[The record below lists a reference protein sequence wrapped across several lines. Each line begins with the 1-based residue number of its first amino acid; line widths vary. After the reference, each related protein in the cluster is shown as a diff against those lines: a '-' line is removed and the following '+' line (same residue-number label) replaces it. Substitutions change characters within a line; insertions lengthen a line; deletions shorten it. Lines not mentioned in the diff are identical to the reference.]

1 MATRNCFK
9 SSAWRRVPAGAM
21 ATFLIA
27 GWLAACS
34 TPEPEIPDTPV
45 EVLYNN
51 AKDALGAGQPEK
63 AAKLF
68 DEVERQ
74 HPYSKWATQAQLM
87 SAYSYYQVDKYDDAI
102 PALERFIELHPGNR
116 NAAYAFYL
124 RALCYYEQIED
135 VTRDQGN
142 TELAQRSLT
151 DVVARFPNTPYS
163 RDAAVK
169 LDLVRDHLAGKEMDV
184 GRYYLKRSQYLAAIN
199 RFKRVVDQY
208 QTTSHVPE
216 ALERL
221 TESYV
226 ALGVF
231 AEAQKAT
238 SVLGYNYPGT
248 DWYQD
253 AYALLTS
260 KGLAPEGGEL
270 EAPIALVDPAAVKG
284 LGGEPVPEATPE
296 MMVAP
301 PSDIAPAPDAVP
313 VDPVTGLSLP
323 AASEVPAADQVSP
336 VQTPPSQTPAD
347 QGPPDQGPLD
357 QGPALSTNS
366 TDDMMSSEPGTDSS
380 GDQTLLPPG
389 ELPASP

>member
-9 SSAWRRVPAGAM
+9 SNTWRRMPIGTIAIFM
-21 ATFLIA
+21 IA

-51 AKDALGAGQPEK
+51 AKDALGTGQPEK

-142 TELAQRSLT
+142 TELAQRALT

-238 SVLGYNYPGT
+238 AVLGYNYPGT
-248 DWYQD
+248 QWYQD

-270 EAPIALVDPAAVKG
+270 EAPIALVDPTAVKG
-284 LGGEPVPEATPE
+284 LEPVPQATPE
-296 MMVAP
+296 TMVVP

-323 AASEVPAADQVSP
+323 AASETPPAASNVPAASEV
-336 VQTPPSQTPAD
+336 PA
-347 QGPPDQGPLD
+347 GD

-366 TDDMMSSEPGTDSS
+366 TDDMMSAEPGTDTS
-380 GDQTLLPPG
+380 GEQTLLPPG

>member
-1 MATRNCFK
+1 MATRNGFK
-9 SSAWRRVPAGAM
+9 SIACAKGLARVLASLM
-21 ATFLIA
+21 TV

-45 EVLYNN
+45 EILYNN
-51 AKDALGAGQPEK
+51 AKDSLQTGQPAK

-87 SAYSYYQVDKYDDAI
+87 SAYSYYLVDKYDDAI

-116 NAAYAFYL
+116 SAAYAYYL

-142 TELAQRSLT
+142 TEQAQRALS

-163 RDAAVK
+163 RDATVK

-184 GRYYLKRSQYLAAIN
+184 GRYYQVRGQYLAAIN
-199 RFKRVVDQY
+199 RFKTVVDKF

-238 SVLGYNYPGT
+238 AVLGYNYPGT

-253 AYALLTS
+253 AYALLMS
-260 KGLAPEGGEL
+260 KGLTPEGGEV
-270 EAPIALVDPAAVKG
+270 EAPIALVDPDQIKGAEPAPPLEPAV
-284 LGGEPVPEATPE
+284 A
-296 MMVAP
+296 AP
-301 PSDIAPAPDAVP
+301 PSDVAPAPDAVP
-313 VDPVTGLSLP
+313 VDPVTGMPLP
-323 AASEVPAADQVSP
+323 TQQPSAPPPA
-336 VQTPPSQTPAD
+336 T
-347 QGPPDQGPLD
+347 DQGPL
-357 QGPALSTNS
+357 LSTGTS
-366 TDDMMSSEPGTDSS
+366 DQLMSHPEGETSEG
-380 GDQTLLPPG
+380 GDQVLIPMG
-389 ELPASP
+389 ENGTPAPQ

>member
-1 MATRNCFK
+1 MGTA
-9 SSAWRRVPAGAM
+9 
-21 ATFLIA
+21 L
-27 GWLAACS
+27 LAAWLTGCS

-45 EVLYNN
+45 ETLYNN
-51 AKDALGAGQPEK
+51 AKDSLDSGEPQK

-87 SAYSYYQVDKYDDAI
+87 SAYSYYQVDRYDDAI

-116 NAAYAFYL
+116 SAAYAFYL

-142 TELAQRSLT
+142 TELAQRALS
-151 DVVARFPNTPYS
+151 DVIARFPNTPYS
-163 RDAAVK
+163 RDATVK

-199 RFKRVVDQY
+199 RFKTVVDKF

-231 AEAQKAT
+231 AEAQRSDRGARLQL
-238 SVLGYNYPGT
+238 SGH
-248 DWYQD
+248 
-253 AYALLTS
+253 
-260 KGLAPEGGEL
+260 GLVSGRL
-270 EAPIALVDPAAVKG
+270 QS
-284 LGGEPVPEATPE
+284 
-296 MMVAP
+296 
-301 PSDIAPAPDAVP
+301 SDQQGP
-313 VDPVTGLSLP
+313 VDGRCRGRG
-323 AASEVPAADQVSP
+323 ADGAGRSQCRKGVSGRRRRRRKHRP
-336 VQTPPSQTPAD
+336 KPWLRHPPI
-347 QGPPDQGPLD
+347 
-357 QGPALSTNS
+357 
-366 TDDMMSSEPGTDSS
+366 
-380 GDQTLLPPG
+380 
-389 ELPASP
+389 SPRHPMPCRSIP

>member
-1 MATRNCFK
+1 MLA
-9 SSAWRRVPAGAM
+9 
-21 ATFLIA
+21 A
-27 GWLAACS
+27 GWLVACS
-34 TPEPEIPDTPV
+34 SPEPEIPDTPV
-45 EVLYNN
+45 ETLYNN
-51 AKDALGAGQPEK
+51 AKDSLDSGQPEK

-116 NAAYAFYL
+116 SAAYAFYL

-142 TELAQRSLT
+142 TELAQRALS

-163 RDAAVK
+163 RDATVK

-184 GRYYLKRSQYLAAIN
+184 GRYYLKRGQYLAAIN
-199 RFKRVVDQY
+199 RFKTVVDKF

-221 TESYV
+221 TESYI

-231 AEAQKAT
+231 AEAQKTTA
-238 SVLGYNYPGT
+238 VLGYNYPGSQ
-248 DWYQD
+248 WYQD
-253 AYALLTS
+253 AYNLITS
-260 KGLAPEGGEL
+260 KGLTPEGGEV
-270 EAPIALVDPAAVKG
+270 EAPIALVDPSAVKG
-284 LGGEPVPEATPE
+284 SGATSAPEPTPDTL
-296 MMVAP
+296 APP
-301 PSDIAPAPDAVP
+301 PSDVAPAPDAVP
-313 VDPVTGLSLP
+313 VDPVTGLPLPDASEAPAPAPIP
-323 AASEVPAADQVSP
+323 AAPAADQ
-336 VQTPPSQTPAD
+336 A
-347 QGPPDQGPLD
+347 PLD

-366 TDDMMSSEPGTDSS
+366 TEDLMAPESGNDPSGEPI
-380 GDQTLLPPG
+380 LMPPG
-389 ELPASP
+389 ETPAPQ

>member
-1 MATRNCFK
+1 MAIRNGLNSK
-9 SSAWRRVPAGAM
+9 AWRSGLTRVMGAVMAAG
-21 ATFLIA
+21 L
-27 GWLAACS
+27 LAACS
-34 TPEPEIPDTPV
+34 SPEPEIPETPV

-51 AKDALGAGQPEK
+51 AKDALQQGETRK

-87 SAYSYYQVDKYDDAI
+87 SAYSYYLVDAYDDAI

-116 NAAYAFYL
+116 SAAYAYYL

-142 TELAQRSLT
+142 TEQAQRSLS

-163 RDAAVK
+163 RDATVK

-184 GRYYLKRSQYLAAIN
+184 GRYYQKRGQYLAAIN
-199 RFKRVVDQY
+199 RFKMVVERF

-221 TESYV
+221 AESYV

-238 SVLGYNYPGT
+238 AVLGYNYPGSQ
-248 DWYQD
+248 WYQD
-253 AYALLTS
+253 AYALLMS
-260 KGLAPEGGEL
+260 KGLTPEGIET
-270 EAPIALVDPAAVKG
+270 EAPIALVDPATVKG
-284 LGGEPVPEATPE
+284 LGAAPAPEPAAAP
-296 MMVAP
+296 P

-313 VDPVTGLSLP
+313 VAPVSGLSLP
-323 AASEVPAADQVSP
+323 SAETPAAA
-336 VQTPPSQTPAD
+336 PAAAPTATSSGD
-347 QGPPDQGPLD
+347 
-357 QGPALSTNS
+357 GPALST
-366 TDDMMSSEPGTDSS
+366 SSPDQILAPVEGEENAAPVLFPPS
-380 GDQTLLPPG
+380 GETG
-389 ELPASP
+389 APAPQ

>member
-1 MATRNCFK
+1 MAIRNGYK
-9 SSAWRRVPAGAM
+9 SNAWRNGHARVIAAVFAGCLM
-21 ATFLIA
+21 S
-27 GWLAACS
+27 ACS
-34 TPEPEIPDTPV
+34 SPEPEIPETPV

-51 AKDALGAGQPEK
+51 AKDSLQAGETRK

-87 SAYSYYQVDKYDDAI
+87 SAYSYYLVDAYDDAI

-116 NAAYAFYL
+116 STAYAFYL

-142 TELAQRSLT
+142 TELAQRALS

-163 RDAAVK
+163 RDATVK

-184 GRYYLKRSQYLAAIN
+184 GRYYLKRKQYLAAIN
-199 RFKRVVDQY
+199 RFKVVVDKF

-216 ALERL
+216 ALERM

-238 SVLGYNYPGT
+238 AVLGYNYPGSE
-248 DWYQD
+248 WYQD
-253 AYALLTS
+253 AYNLLVS
-260 KGLAPEGGEL
+260 KGLSPEGE
-270 EAPIALVDPAAVKG
+270 EAEPPIALVDPSAVIG
-284 LGGEPVPEATPE
+284 AEPAPDLATPPAD
-296 MMVAP
+296 AP
-301 PSDIAPAPDAVP
+301 VSDLAPAPDAVP
-313 VDPVTGLSLP
+313 VDPVTGLELP
-323 AASEVPAADQVSP
+323 SESAPEAPVGAPPEAPVPAA
-336 VQTPPSQTPAD
+336 
-347 QGPPDQGPLD
+347 
-357 QGPALSTNS
+357 PALSTTS
-366 TDDMMSSEPGTDSS
+366 AEDLMAPESEDQPS
-380 GDQTLLPPG
+380 GDQILIPLG
-389 ELPASP
+389 DDAPAPQ

>member
-1 MATRNCFK
+1 MATLL
-9 SSAWRRVPAGAM
+9 
-21 ATFLIA
+21 TA

-34 TPEPEIPDTPV
+34 TPDPEIPDTPV
-45 EVLYNN
+45 ETLYNN
-51 AKDALGAGQPEK
+51 AKDSLDSGQPEK

-116 NAAYAFYL
+116 SAAYAFYL

-142 TELAQRSLT
+142 TELAQRALS

-163 RDAAVK
+163 RDATVK

-184 GRYYLKRSQYLAAIN
+184 GRYYQKRGQYLAAIN
-199 RFKRVVDQY
+199 RFKTVVDKF

-231 AEAQKAT
+231 AEAQKTTA
-238 SVLGYNYPGT
+238 VLGYNYPGSQ
-248 DWYQD
+248 WYQD
-253 AYALLTS
+253 AYALITS
-260 KGLAPEGGEL
+260 KGLTPEGSEAD
-270 EAPIALVDPAAVKG
+270 APIALVDPATVKG
-284 LGGEPVPEATPE
+284 LGGAATTEATPDALT
-296 MMVAP
+296 AP
-301 PSDIAPAPDAVP
+301 PSDVAPAPDAVP
-313 VDPVTGLSLP
+313 VDPVTGLPLSDAS
-323 AASEVPAADQVSP
+323 AAPVPAA
-336 VQTPPSQTPAD
+336 PSD
-347 QGPPDQGPLD
+347 GG

-366 TDDMMSSEPGTDSS
+366 TEDLMAPEPGNDPS
-380 GDQTLLPPG
+380 GEQVLLPPG
-389 ELPASP
+389 ETPAPQ

>member
-1 MATRNCFK
+1 MAIRNGYK
-9 SSAWRRVPAGAM
+9 SSTWAYRSARILAAVFAGYLM
-21 ATFLIA
+21 
-27 GWLAACS
+27 AACS
-34 TPEPEIPDTPV
+34 SPEPEIPETPV
-45 EVLYNN
+45 EILYNN
-51 AKDALGAGQPEK
+51 AKDALQAGETRK

-87 SAYSYYQVDKYDDAI
+87 SAYSYYLVDAYDDAI

-116 NAAYAFYL
+116 SAAYAFYL

-142 TELAQRSLT
+142 TELAQRALS

-163 RDAAVK
+163 RDATVK

-184 GRYYLKRSQYLAAIN
+184 GRYYQTRGQYLAAIN
-199 RFKRVVDQY
+199 RFKTVVDKF

-238 SVLGYNYPGT
+238 AVLGYNYPGSP
-248 DWYQD
+248 WYQD
-253 AYALLTS
+253 AYNLLVS
-260 KGLAPEGGEL
+260 KGLNPEGNEA
-270 EAPIALVDPAAVKG
+270 EAPIALVDPGAVKG
-284 LGGEPVPEATPE
+284 SEPAPAVEPI
-296 MMVAP
+296 AP
-301 PSDIAPAPDAVP
+301 PSDFAPAPDAVP
-313 VDPVTGLSLP
+313 VDPVTGLPLP
-323 AASEVPAADQVSP
+323 GESALTESAPPPSP
-336 VQTPPSQTPAD
+336 VPGA
-347 QGPPDQGPLD
+347 
-357 QGPALSTNS
+357 PALSTNS
-366 TDDMMSSEPGTDSS
+366 VEDLMAPEPGSEPS
-380 GDQTLLPPG
+380 GDQILIPLG
-389 ELPASP
+389 DAPAPQ